1 MNLSSIFLGWF
12 LGMLSP
18 VIVNRI
24 YRHYKKNDL
33 HVGVSKEINHVKE
46 RLILTLDIIS
56 HQTGSYDRDLVKWL
70 LAHYEKVEI
79 KNPTVLELYRM
90 QLKASD
96 DELQAMIFHQA
107 KPDNTGLSLQKFPLL
122 FISMHLTDISLF
134 STELQA
140 EIFELKSRIE
150 MLNSEITLSEK
161 YFFMTFDSSVSSENL
176 QIVKANLT
184 NKYQQVESMI
194 KRAVE
199 QIEKINSVK
208 KI

>member
-1 MNLSSIFLGWF
+1 
-12 LGMLSP
+12 MLSP